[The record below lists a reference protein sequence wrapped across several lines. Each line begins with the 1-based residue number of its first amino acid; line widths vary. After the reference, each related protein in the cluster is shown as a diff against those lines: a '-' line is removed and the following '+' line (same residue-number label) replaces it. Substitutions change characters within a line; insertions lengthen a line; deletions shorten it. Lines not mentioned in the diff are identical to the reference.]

1 MLIRSHADRPPASSI
16 VALTLVVA
24 LLAGGACGGD
34 GPTGPGSARPLFR
47 VVAGGEARDTIG
59 AKLNQGLVVE
69 IRDSAGA
76 IAPGKTVRFEALR
89 STDPKRAN
97 ESSVLL
103 ATLASTV
110 YSTFTAD
117 AADSSG
123 RAKTLIAF
131 GTIVG
136 RVFVRVTVP
145 ELGVVDTVGFSV
157 LPGAPAKFVIAPRD
171 TTVQPGANYS
181 LNVSTTD
188 RAANPV
194 TVTPSYAAGAG
205 LSVSSSGVVIAGT
218 ALARG
223 QIVISAQSLRDT
235 ARVTVMPALRVTAT
249 RIANSTRTVT
259 FVNAD
264 GTNTVNI
271 GASYDFSLS
280 PHAVAASPSGVFY
293 QGNPGGGATIWIGTP
308 GQTAAKTLVSSANG
322 FGSATWPRL
331 SPDAAWVYFTG
342 WRSLPA
348 RATLWRIRA
357 DGSRLDSLGT
367 FGTSAVITA
376 PTVSPDGNT
385 LAVDDD
391 AGLKLMDVNTKA
403 SRTLPVVCGAPRYS
417 PDGKRLACIK
427 NGLVTVVNADGT
439 NLRPIVPNTSL
450 PSVNDLYGVDWSPD
464 GQFLVVGASVPTL
477 VSVADGSTIPLT
489 ALSAYTQVSFVR

>member
-59 AKLNQGLVVE
+59 PNLNQALVVE

-235 ARVTVMPALRVTAT
+235 ARVTVMPALRVIAT

-264 GTNTVNI
+264 GANTVNI
-271 GASYDFSLS
+271 GASFDFSLS

-293 QGNPGGGATIWIGTP
+293 QGTPWRRCHDLDRHTWSDCCQDARQLRQWIWVGYV
-308 GQTAAKTLVSSANG
+308 AAPVARRCLGLFHRMALAASKG
-322 FGSATWPRL
+322 
-331 SPDAAWVYFTG
+331 DAVAH
-342 WRSLPA
+342 
-348 RATLWRIRA
+348 
-357 DGSRLDSLGT
+357 SR
-367 FGTSAVITA
+367 
-376 PTVSPDGNT
+376 
-385 LAVDDD
+385 
-391 AGLKLMDVNTKA
+391 
-403 SRTLPVVCGAPRYS
+403 R
-417 PDGKRLACIK
+417 RLAARQSRD
-427 NGLVTVVNADGT
+427 VW
-439 NLRPIVPNTSL
+439 
-450 PSVNDLYGVDWSPD
+450 Y
-464 GQFLVVGASVPTL
+464 VGGDHGPHCFARREHP
-477 VSVADGSTIPLT
+477 
-489 ALSAYTQVSFVR
+489 RRR